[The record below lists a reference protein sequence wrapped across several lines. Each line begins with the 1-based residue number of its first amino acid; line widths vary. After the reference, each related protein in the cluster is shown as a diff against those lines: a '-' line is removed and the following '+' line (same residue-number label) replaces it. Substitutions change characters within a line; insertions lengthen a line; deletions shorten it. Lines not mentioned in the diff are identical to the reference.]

1 MTCGVDAS
9 KSVAVMDD
17 PACSF
22 EPAGAFAGPRAGR
35 VFKRG
40 ARGVGYYSDA
50 AGGGAA
56 GGGGG
61 GRDAA
66 MDAQRIFGNV
76 RRLLP
81 SSIAPKLPRFVAA
94 SPPATSAPPQQ
105 HLLGRLLGRSSISK
119 GRSPPPPLSRS
130 PSVPSMSPSVPSR
143 SPSVPSPR
151 RSPRLS
157 QQRRPHARSPLS
169 SSARHSEPRPHSSPS
184 ILYHASSSHGW
195 SSRLSFASRVHPL
208 PSGGSIPLR
217 RRQSSGESLTLLLA
231 VSVEKS
237 PPRSFEHSPGPRSNR
252 SPARPHWLH
261 RVRS

>member
-1 MTCGVDAS
+1 VDPNRLMTC
-9 KSVAVMDD
+9 
-17 PACSF
+17 PA
-22 EPAGAFAGPRAGR
+22 
-35 VFKRG
+35 
-40 ARGVGYYSDA
+40 
-50 AGGGAA
+50 
-56 GGGGG
+56 
-61 GRDAA
+61 
-66 MDAQRIFGNV
+66 
-76 RRLLP
+76 
-81 SSIAPKLPRFVAA
+81 APKLPRFVAA
-94 SPPATSAPPQQ
+94 SPLATPAPPQQ
-105 HLLGRLLGRSSISK
+105 HLLGRLLRRSSISK

-130 PSVPSMSPSVPSR
+130 PSVPTR

-157 QQRRPHARSPLS
+157 QQRRSPHARSPLS
-169 SSARHSEPRPHSSPS
+169 SLARHSEPRPHSSPS
-184 ILYHASSSHGW
+184 ILYRKPSSSHGW